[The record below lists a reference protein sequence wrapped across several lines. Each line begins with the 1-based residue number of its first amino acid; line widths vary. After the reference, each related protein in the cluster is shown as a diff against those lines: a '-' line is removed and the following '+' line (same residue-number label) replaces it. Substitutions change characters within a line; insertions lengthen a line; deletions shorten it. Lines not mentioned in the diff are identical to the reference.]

1 METNA
6 NALNWFEIPAN
17 DISRAKSFYENAF
30 NIKMETA
37 NMMGMDMAM
46 FPYDPG
52 SGKASGCLC
61 KSEMHKPSADGSVIY
76 LNGNPNLQ
84 QVLDK
89 VESGGGKVVMPKTK
103 INDEVGFMAFF
114 IDTEGNKMGLHS
126 QN

>member
-6 NALNWFEIPAN
+6 NAINWFEIPASDFN
-17 DISRAKSFYENAF
+17 RAKSFYENAF
-30 NIKMETA
+30 NIKMETM
-37 NMMGMDMAM
+37 NTMGMDMAM

-52 SGKASGCLC
+52 SGKASGCVC
-61 KSEMHKPSADGSVIY
+61 KSDMHKVSQDGTVIY

-89 VESGGGKVVMPKTK
+89 VESAGGKVAMPKTK
-103 INDEVGFMAFF
+103 ISDEVGYMAFF
-114 IDTEGNKMGLHS
+114 IDSEGNKMGIHS